1 MKRIYT
7 TGCWT
12 MMCLVWVLF
21 LTGCRQ
27 ISAYDHSPYV
37 NYNVVEEAR
46 LSADENSPYCDFS
59 MDYSCLNE
67 EGDSIAMLINQSI
80 HREFLGD
87 DFASLTPALAVDS
100 FKNTYLRN
108 YRAEVGAMYKV
119 DKERMEGEGEMP
131 PWYGQTYSIVTFM
144 EEGRSGI
151 IGASANY
158 FVDMGGAHP
167 SQWSR
172 WLNFDTI
179 TGQLLTIDDIFE
191 PTSREEVER
200 LLDEAVRNLQV
211 DLYPDAKI
219 TIPDN
224 FLLAPHSVRFLYN
237 RYDIAPRSSGSIEV
251 ELSYEAIGHCLKR

>member
-87 DFASLTPALAVDS
+87 DFDNITQADIQS
-100 FKNTYLRN
+100 F
-108 YRAEVGAMYKV
+108 V
-119 DKERMEGEGEMP
+119 
-131 PWYGQTYSIVTFM
+131 
-144 EEGRSGI
+144 
-151 IGASANY
+151 
-158 FVDMGGAHP
+158 H
-167 SQWSR
+167 
-172 WLNFDTI
+172 
-179 TGQLLTIDDIFE
+179 
-191 PTSREEVER
+191 
-200 LLDEAVRNLQV
+200 NLQKNE
-211 DLYPDAKI
+211 YEKTSICRKI
-219 TIPDN
+219 SK
-224 FLLAPHSVRFLYN
+224 F
-237 RYDIAPRSSGSIEV
+237 
-251 ELSYEAIGHCLKR
+251 

>member
-1 MKRIYT
+1 MKRICIT
-7 TGCWT
+7 ACWV
-12 MMCLVWVLF
+12 MMLLATA
-21 LTGCRQ
+21 LLQPGCRKL
-27 ISAYDHSPYV
+27 SAYDYSPYV
-37 NYNVVEEAR
+37 NYNVVEEVY
-46 LSADENSPYCDFS
+46 LGTEENSPYCDFS

-67 EGDSIAMLINQSI
+67 EDDSIAAIINQGI

-87 DFASLTPALAVDS
+87 EFANLSPATAVDS

-108 YRAEVGAMYKV
+108 YLKETGELYEA
-119 DKERMEGEGEMP
+119 DKARMESQGDMP

-144 EEGRSGI
+144 EEGRQGI
-151 IGASANY
+151 MGASANF

-167 SQWSR
+167 NQWSR
-172 WLNFDTI
+172 WLNFDTRN
-179 TGQLLTIDDIFE
+179 GQLLTVDDVFI
-191 PTSREEVER
+191 PSAREEVEQ
-200 LLDEAVRNLQV
+200 LLEKAVRNLQV

-224 FLLAPHSVRFLYN
+224 FFLGTKSVRFLYN